1 MALIAVVE
9 DEEAISRLIC
19 LHLQAAGYEAKPYL
33 TGDAFLADLRQIN
46 PDVVLLDWMLP
57 GDHDGIAV
65 LKELRQNEKTRTV
78 PVIMLTAKAE
88 ELDRVLGLEV
98 GADDYVTKP
107 FSFREMVSR
116 ARAQLRRTQWEK
128 DDPTVRRYGKLT
140 VFLNEHRAAADGKT
154 LNLSPKEY
162 DILCKL
168 MEKPNWV
175 VTREQLLSSIWGDE
189 YEGEMRTVDMHMTNL
204 RRKLD
209 EAGAK
214 DYIQTVRAVGY
225 KMKPLEEKAE

>member
-1 MALIAVVE
+1 MSKKFVGFWNVSVILTYIELCIAVG
-9 DEEAISRLIC
+9 SIC
-19 LHLQAAGYEAKPYL
+19 
-33 TGDAFLADLRQIN
+33 
-46 PDVVLLDWMLP
+46 
-57 GDHDGIAV
+57 
-65 LKELRQNEKTRTV
+65 
-78 PVIMLTAKAE
+78 
-88 ELDRVLGLEV
+88 
-98 GADDYVTKP
+98 
-107 FSFREMVSR
+107 
-116 ARAQLRRTQWEK
+116 
-128 DDPTVRRYGKLT
+128 
-140 VFLNEHRAAADGKT
+140 AAADGKT

-168 MEKPNWV
+168 MEKPYWV
-175 VTREQLLSSIWGDE
+175 VTREQLRSSIWGDE